1 MKSCGLCT
9 LGIQAVMHIGP
20 KRWRSKK
27 EVARTVGVV
36 PAHKSKGRKSHNAVK
51 DSDVRGF
58 ALKEHFEYLLELGEC
73 RATRVI
79 ATLVDGKTGHTNR
92 DDTVNMVY
100 LPISMGY
107 RNCYKRYMA
116 RLGYDVSCKPNGAIV
131 VDGIDG
137 KVVDPGE
144 YVSLQTYFSKWKS
157 DYPQLKVSRPAED
170 ICQYC
175 YVFAHRHR
183 YLAKHS
189 SAGGVTCLECDEDGN
204 DVICISGDDSID
216 VECDEDDND
225 VIRISGDDSIDDE
238 VPEDGGGSTGGEDAV
253 TTVDKDR
260 GAECAPNKEDEER
273 ELLMLEAALHVSMAR
288 VQRSLYQ
295 SLIEKAKGDVNK
307 SHSECSY
314 LFVVDY
320 GQNMELPVYNSEQ
333 PGCTYYYS
341 PLSVYNLGMVNH
353 AHVYPDGTVGEHM
366 YAHVYN
372 EGVGKKGANNVA
384 SLVVKTLQ
392 HLNLL

>member
-1 MKSCGLCT
+1 
-9 LGIQAVMHIGP
+9 
-20 KRWRSKK
+20 
-27 EVARTVGVV
+27 
-36 PAHKSKGRKSHNAVK
+36 
-51 DSDVRGF
+51 
-58 ALKEHFEYLLELGEC
+58 
-73 RATRVI
+73 
-79 ATLVDGKTGHTNR
+79 
-92 DDTVNMVY
+92 
-100 LPISMGY
+100 
-107 RNCYKRYMA
+107 
-116 RLGYDVSCKPNGAIV
+116 
-131 VDGIDG
+131 
-137 KVVDPGE
+137 
-144 YVSLQTYFSKWKS
+144 
-157 DYPQLKVSRPAED
+157 
-170 ICQYC
+170 
-175 YVFAHRHR
+175 
-183 YLAKHS
+183 
-189 SAGGVTCLECDEDGN
+189 VTCLECDEDGN

-260 GAECAPNKEDEER
+260 GAECAPNKEDEEHK
-273 ELLMLEAALHVSMAR
+273 LLMLEAALHVSMAR
-288 VQRSLYQ
+288 AQRSLYQ

-307 SHSECSY
+307 SHSERSY

-366 YAHVYN
+366 YAHIYH